1 MNLHELKSVHF
12 IGIGGINMSAVAKLL
27 LHAGMKVSGSDV
39 QANDQT
45 RILEEKG
52 ATIHIG
58 ESAEH
63 IPDDCELVI
72 VTSAAPMTNVERA
85 EAEERRIPEMTNFRF
100 LGEWFTD
107 AKTIV
112 VSGTHGKSTT
122 TAMLGLALE
131 SATLDPTVVVGSVV
145 PGFMDGNLRIGRD
158 DLFVVEGDEYAH
170 HFLEFT
176 PFGLVLTN
184 IELDHVDV
192 FASIDS
198 LLDSFH
204 ELVQKVSPGGIIV
217 ANMANDRVQRLLE
230 TEKAGLAEKQVKI
243 IPFTEETATKQ
254 PFQLHVPGLM
264 NRMNATS
271 AFLMAE
277 ALGGAS
283 EVISES
289 LEQFHGIWRRFELL
303 GERDGYRVYSDYGHH
318 PTAVEAT
325 LKATKEFSPDS
336 RIVLC
341 FQPHHRNRTKAL
353 FNEFVSSFDLAD
365 VLVLSEIYAVSGR
378 DEDSD
383 QDISSQQ
390 LLTEIHA
397 RDFKM
402 NHDRI
407 VKFGGNPARAI
418 EMTFGFAK
426 KGDVVIVMGAGDID
440 AELRNM
446 MNV

>member
-12 IGIGGINMSAVAKLL
+12 VGVGGINMSAVAKLL
-27 LHAGMKVSGSDV
+27 LHAGISVSGSDI
-39 QANDQT
+39 AENEQT
-45 RILEEKG
+45 QILAQKG

-58 ESAEH
+58 ESADH
-63 IPDDCELVI
+63 IPEGCELII
-72 VTSAAPMTNVERA
+72 VTSAAPVTNVERA
-85 EAEERRIPEMTNFRF
+85 EAQERRISEMTNFTF
-100 LGEWFTD
+100 LGEWFKD
-107 AKTIV
+107 SKTIV
-112 VSGTHGKSTT
+112 VAGTHGKSTT

-131 SATLDPTVVVGSVV
+131 TAGMDPTVVVGSVV
-145 PGFMDGNLRIGRD
+145 PGFQDGNLRIGKS

-170 HFLEFT
+170 HFLEFD

-192 FASIDS
+192 FSSINS
-198 LLDSFH
+198 LLESFH
-204 ELVQKVSPGGIIV
+204 ELVQNVRSGGLIV
-217 ANMANDRVQRLLE
+217 ANVSDERVQRLME
-230 TEKAGLAEKQVKI
+230 TEKDSISKRGITVVSFTDQKAIEK
-243 IPFTEETATKQ
+243 
-254 PFQLHVPGLM
+254 PFQLQVPGQM

-277 ALGGAS
+277 ALGAPV
-283 EVISES
+283 EKITES
-289 LEQFHGIWRRFELL
+289 LEAFRGIWRRFEFL

-318 PTAVEAT
+318 PTAVEST
-325 LKATKEFSPDS
+325 LKATRELFPDS

-353 FNEFVSSFDLAD
+353 FNDFVTSFDLAD
-365 VLVLSEIYAVSGR
+365 VLVLAEIYAVSGR

-383 QDISSQQ
+383 QDISSQK
-390 LLTEIHA
+390 LVTEIHA

-402 NHDRI
+402 NRDRI
-407 VKFGGNPARAI
+407 VKNGGDPEQSVR
-418 EMTFGFAK
+418 MTFDLAK

-440 AELRNM
+440 STLRKM